1 MFDNCTS
8 RCLHLVRHF
17 LLMKYGV
24 WCHTFNVSVGLLLP
38 CLYTQTFLTLD
49 ADTCIQMTYH
59 LTQLKFTFAIII
71 WNGCESYTD
80 SVIKLIVFFFKL
92 RERVTLFSSCNS
104 LQGYLIKP
112 CFSHGLLTL
121 SYHIKDFDKFSLNVI
136 LKRSHCLTESPISI
150 GKRIPELQ
158 SKISIIKHLR
168 VIICIQVITPF
179 LKLFH
184 LLYKLTD
191 SV

>member
-1 MFDNCTS
+1 M
-8 RCLHLVRHF
+8 
-17 LLMKYGV
+17 
-24 WCHTFNVSVGLLLP
+24 HTNDLSSN
-38 CLYTQTFLTLD
+38 TTLI
-49 ADTCIQMTYH
+49 CICNYH
-59 LTQLKFTFAIII
+59 LKWL
-71 WNGCESYTD
+71 W
-80 SVIKLIVFFFKL
+80 VIYWQCYKTNRFFFKL

-179 LKLFH
+179 FKTVSFTLQTYWFSLIFLYYILYFLYFRKFKSMSQHSVCLWNENKTYNCHFLLLFIMKL
-184 LLYKLTD
+184 
-191 SV
+191 